1 MKQLF
6 KSKYP
11 IVCSPMNGVSDL
23 KLALACAKAGI
34 VPSLIPYTY
43 SDFKQFFI
51 ALSDYKT
58 TQGDIIIALRLA
70 EVVDA
75 RLTNKL
81 ITSGITHIELL
92 EYDILDLTE
101 KNINILN
108 KLRDH
113 SIRIILK
120 ILTHLEIESFKDVID
135 AVTIKGPE
143 AAGRSE
149 EDIDLIGEIN
159 HIRNTYPSI
168 KIIVSGGIK
177 NNSDVT
183 KYITAGASAVGIGT
197 LFAMSKESSI
207 PQHVKDKLLQASSND
222 ISRLKSGAQQRAI
235 IFKEQSSDD
244 FNNTAGLNIGLQ
256 TGTSGHIFVGNAIS
270 SVTEILSVQEI
281 VNYLTA

>member
-1 MKQLF
+1 
-6 KSKYP
+6 
-11 IVCSPMNGVSDL
+11 MNGVSDL
-23 KLALACAKAGI
+23 TLALACQKAGI
-34 VPSLIPYTY
+34 VPSLIPYAY

-51 ALSDYKT
+51 ALSEYKT
-58 TQGDIIIALRLA
+58 TQGDIIVALRLA

-75 RLTNKL
+75 RLTDKL
-81 ITSGITHIELL
+81 MTSGITHIELL
-92 EYDILDLTE
+92 EYATSDLTE

-108 KLRDH
+108 KLQVH
-113 SIRIILK
+113 GIKIVLK

-149 EDIDLIGEIN
+149 EDIDLITEIN
-159 HIRNTYPSI
+159 HIRNKYPSI

-177 NNSDVT
+177 NNSDIT

-207 PQHVKDKLLQASSND
+207 PQHVKNKLLQASSSD

-235 IFKEQSSDD
+235 IFTEQSLDD

-256 TGTSGHIFVGNAIS
+256 SGSNGHVFMGNAIDF
-270 SVTEILSVQEI
+270 VTEIRSVQEI
-281 VNYLTA
+281 VDQLMS